1 MSDDKPRPDSESLP
15 PEVLESIP
23 PADPLAD
30 DPWEVD
36 EQLLDRARSMELRD
50 YFALLHLHRP
60 TSLDDVPDDEQVRR
74 AFRAFALEC
83 HPDRFE
89 GAEDEVQSAATML
102 FARGAEAYRVLLD
115 PLLRRRYTRV
125 LLEEHTLRIAQEEL
139 ALSTRAPKGQAEV
152 QTSQRVV
159 DLVRSRAAE
168 PFATRADELLDRG
181 ELKQARLQLQLAV
194 AKDPGNPR
202 LSERLAALE
211 QDLAKSRR

>member
-15 PEVLESIP
+15 PEVLESVP

-60 TSLDDVPDDEQVRR
+60 TSLDDLPDDDQVRR

-89 GAEDEVQSAATML
+89 GAEDEVRGAATML

-115 PLLRRRYTRV
+115 PLLRRRYTRG

-139 ALSTRAPKGQAEV
+139 ALSTRTPEV
-152 QTSQRVV
+152 QASQRVV

-202 LSERLAALE
+202 LAERLAALE

>member
-1 MSDDKPRPDSESLP
+1 MSDDNPRPDSESLP
-15 PEVLESIP
+15 PEVLESVP
-23 PADPLAD
+23 PADPFTD

-36 EQLLDRARSMELRD
+36 EQLIDRARSMELRD

-60 TSLDDVPDDEQVRR
+60 TSIDDLPDDEQVRR

-89 GAEDEVQSAATML
+89 GADDEVRAASTML

-115 PLLRRRYTRV
+115 PLLRRRYTRG

-139 ALSTRAPKGQAEV
+139 ALSTRAPEV
-152 QTSQRVV
+152 QASHRIA

-168 PFATRADELLDRG
+168 PFAVRADELLDRG
-181 ELKQARLQLQLAV
+181 ELKQARLQLQLAL
-194 AKDPGNPR
+194 AKDPDNPR
-202 LSERLAALE
+202 LAERLAALD